1 MRDVKAEKARTSTR
15 HIELDAK
22 QWRAEWPVNRTAKGR
37 VNNMNRSK
45 SIVLG
50 ATRIV
55 LYNSIDT
62 DERRSGRKT
71 CKHVVG
77 KINTH
82 RPHHDRVAV
91 DKSDIELI
99 DTLPR
104 GEVQPDTKS
113 ETSWWRRRYRSDR
126 VHIN

>member
-1 MRDVKAEKARTSTR
+1 
-15 HIELDAK
+15 
-22 QWRAEWPVNRTAKGR
+22 
-37 VNNMNRSK
+37 MNRSK

-50 ATRIV
+50 ATRII

-82 RPHHDRVAV
+82 RPHHARVAV

-126 VHIN
+126 VHINTRNRRIRQIASWGDGGLHASWKAQGR